1 MRQTITYNTSYFIDN
16 YKIFKENLLIGKLQK
31 TEWLGATIDTK
42 INEKKFRFV
51 SKGFLKPTIT
61 IINLSTNTIVGAI
74 KIKHLL
80 KFYQNAN
87 LTLSNGAQYIWTC
100 NKLFSNDWQWTA
112 LKNSEIL
119 FKAKEPL
126 NIFKQNG
133 TVKFNN
139 ETENT
144 ELFIT
149 LGIHL
154 RNSVKKKSLLTTV
167 MGLIILIVFLP
178 KLFN

>member
-1 MRQTITYNTSYFIDN
+1 MTQTITYKTSYLSDN
-16 YKIFKENLLIGKLQK
+16 YQILNDNLQIGKLYK
-31 TEWLGATIDTK
+31 TEWLGTTIDAT

-61 IINLSTNTIVGAI
+61 IVNLSTNAIVGAI
-74 KIKHLL
+74 EIKHLL
-80 KFYQNAN
+80 NFHQNAI
-87 LTLSNGAQYIWTC
+87 LTLSNGAQYNWTC
-100 NKLFSNDWQWTA
+100 NKHFANDWQWTA

-119 FKAKEPL
+119 FTSLEPL
-126 NIFKQNG
+126 DIFKQNG
-133 TVKFNN
+133 KVTYNDK
-139 ETENT
+139 TEIT

-154 RNSVKKKSLLTTV
+154 RNSVKRKSLLTTV